1 VEPCLGGCR
10 FPRPGLLT
18 RRAVLLAAAGLA
30 ARQAGA
36 ALPVPSAGTLA
47 FRMVRHDSEIG
58 RHTLTFERRGG
69 ALTVRVA
76 VDALVTFLAIP
87 IVRYRHRLVETWQG
101 ETLVGLVGET
111 DKNGEHGWVNA
122 RRTSEGLVVRGSQTA
137 RYVAPENALD
147 ISYWN
152 KRLMDGPMISTD
164 DGLLVHP
171 KVEMLGTEQDPPV
184 GQLGEGVRVDP
195 RLRGHGVLGDRLAVL
210 SDVGE
215 QAGLELGDDDGLGH
229 SALCS
234 WNSRSWA
241 SATDWAFRGLGWMHR
256 SRPCSGQV
264 ATVVG

>member
-1 VEPCLGGCR
+1 
-10 FPRPGLLT
+10 
-18 RRAVLLAAAGLA
+18 LA

-171 KVEMLGTEQDPPV
+171 RVEA
-184 GQLGEGVRVDP
+184 
-195 RLRGHGVLGDRLAVL
+195 RGAETIRLASGGTITANHYNV
-210 SDVGE
+210 SDTFHADVWYDLTGTWVSL
-215 QAGLELGDDDGLGH
+215 ALIVADGSIVHYERL
-229 SALCS
+229 
-234 WNSRSWA
+234 
-241 SATDWAFRGLGWMHR
+241 
-256 SRPCSGQV
+256 
-264 ATVVG
+264 